1 MKFAMEEAE
10 KNKSKVV
17 YLGHE
22 FDNKTWQRLYHEN
35 RYTLYRFIKNSFLN
49 LTANF
54 LYEVYEFKAQ
64 LHKYGV
70 KKFVESS
77 FDQYSVNWYVFKI

>member
-1 MKFAMEEAE
+1 MEEAE

-35 RYTLYRFIKNSFLN
+35 RYTLFKFVKNRLFH
-49 LTANF
+49 LTAH
-54 LYEVYEFKAQ
+54 YVYELMEFRTQ
-64 LHKYGV
+64 LHTYGP

-77 FDQYSVNWYVFKI
+77 GDQYTINW